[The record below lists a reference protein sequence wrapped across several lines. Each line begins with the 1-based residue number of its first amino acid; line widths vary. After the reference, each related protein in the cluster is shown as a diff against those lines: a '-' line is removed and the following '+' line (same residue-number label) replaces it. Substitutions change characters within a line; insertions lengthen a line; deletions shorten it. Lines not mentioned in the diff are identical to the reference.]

1 MRKWQRIVMFA
12 VLFLV
17 SVGVF
22 AGLKMYFASDKKSQA
37 DTSDWVS
44 VTDIGNKGF
53 VITENNPANY
63 QKDDDED
70 LGSKKNPF
78 TIIEIMP
85 NPYAAQIGWQIAG
98 AEAIDIDEAID
109 ANDNTFDAGNFLQ
122 SMGTGTGSTSIQ
134 KLKYIQTDYLDETT
148 ISGDWSNASYL
159 GSKKMNG
166 YLRRLKNSDTPEDH
180 DGVLRR
186 YSVKGY
192 KEESYY
198 VIAENADNKDVLYY
212 LRFKYV
218 GADYSGDETRFSPQ
232 SVTTMWTDLY
242 CYEEVNGHYEF
253 KDYAGESSGD
263 RLAVTFAVDTNGEYI
278 IDPAYSPEQVPGSQ
292 MGDWKLSKFQYGTS
306 SQSVPVDDSA
316 ASDPGV
322 QLRIEKDSN
331 GPYIWIKEDTS
342 MILSNNATQLIETSN
357 VKYND
362 VEDIYKDLNA
372 FLDGTVKKYY
382 IEMDCT
388 TYSRYGAAYYSFHK
402 FLIGSVGLGKDCG
415 LTPIY
420 EEKGSG
426 DNKHYEVTGYKYN
439 NQTFKYNGTNTK
451 YPKTLAKSIENY
463 YIGVK
468 TITPSQLAQH
478 PQWIDKADLVYFGQ
492 RTGYG
497 QPKAVNKHPRDLSLK
512 NHWDDYQ
519 RRTDPG
525 GYYGDDDLDW
535 DTVERIMDRCIV
547 KRMAGIIMDSTQCGI
562 AADNSPS
569 KSNEIVYQIS
579 MATNKLTNWRF
590 ISDNDTQTGYCNNYY
605 KLCEMML
612 CMNQQTFANHFW
624 KTGLIQKTEVTAGG
638 RTFTTGRFILYN
650 DEEGNNN
657 HNEDVYWSDF
667 HFMPCNYNAK
677 TKKNIRGTDYL
688 TWCSPTANHG
698 TAGEIY
704 ALYGADFYWR
714 TSGSGGVVGQVFFFN
729 GTNAISQIY
738 ESAVP
743 ALDPSKVDLEAAYI
757 ALGWTL
763 NPETGEWTGP
773 DGRTEL
779 TDADLKNLTTQQ
791 ITEYVIGKR
800 FTPPTVGST
809 FEVLDIEASNWFEV
823 DATKYTDRID
833 AEILMRNRVEK
844 IEQYLSLEAGM
855 TVNVTYV
862 TPDTL
867 NAMTNNFADDY
878 DLIIVGDSVQNTVIK
893 ADVTD
898 EGTALKVG
906 NASLP
911 KTSESAY
918 KNGSALKANTA
929 DRGDGQ
935 NEYRSVVINASK
947 LENYTSGSY
956 IYSHNGDKG
965 YAGNDITEKTLAKLE
980 AYMNSGNAILIW
992 ELASSDSLY
1001 KLASTKVNGI
1011 DMTVDTYTV
1020 SNKVDPASNMYKFL
1034 TELAAEAKD
1043 FDVVEWLDYT
1053 TSVVAGVGNRD
1064 TDLSVTGYMSEK
1076 LQHKMRSITNHRGH
1090 APSVMTV
1097 RNLIYLINQYD
1108 SYSNT
1113 SNASTL
1119 NKAIKNYYADIVY
1132 SWYNTM
1138 MARKPEIVLVDAPV
1152 EYKGAATKDTVD
1164 LQNYITIDNDTDLQ
1178 NALNFSFQI
1187 QGVEGTYQ
1195 AALYVDFDAN
1205 GNYTEAE
1212 KIATASAIQ
1221 VRAQAG
1227 GITVGA
1233 STATAVTRYTSDIQ
1247 QFRYAGFDTNAKNFF
1262 KKRVGGFTWKIA
1274 VTHADTPNIVE
1285 TEKTVTSAIRRTE
1298 KETLRILQI
1307 VPDEEADRILDIQD
1321 SVENGWMKEYTSK
1334 LVDYYIVSTTMTVS
1348 EFESLYDPQITDR
1361 VWTTR
1366 IHTTNGISRYRIKD
1380 TNRLTYNPANIKTDR
1395 LAPFGV
1401 VVLGFS
1407 KEEFPSINNTYGALD
1422 NLLKYIRDG
1431 NSVIIGNGVMGTSW
1445 KAEDPSTIPMLQIP
1459 ANVSDPITEAE
1470 VTSQAALAAGGL
1482 VGSGGIGALDG
1493 GSGGAGVGGG
1503 SGAGTFGLSHDGSA
1517 ARLYPSGYVYNKLLR
1532 GIFGQ
1537 NRFGQ
1542 DMITAADNISVSNIT
1557 KYIKTIGRTDTG
1569 SNNGYTYKYAYDNQS
1584 VGSAPFK
1591 DSAINNDKKTVS
1603 ATMVNDNGQ
1612 LACYPYKIMDDYV
1625 INDSIYDGT
1634 DAQVAVASGA
1644 VIMPHGS
1651 FRISKSYAQ
1660 PYQLYL
1666 EDMTKD
1672 DQGRLYTDEST
1683 DTDDVVVW
1691 ATLEGTLDE
1700 HDAYESSPKNAS
1712 NNYYLYAK
1720 GNMFYIGIGE
1730 EELGQKSYSFTLKDD
1745 EIAGSEHNEAYAI
1758 TSNMEKMLFVN
1769 TIIAAYSKARD
1780 LTIEVPDAYEVRAN
1794 DFYYYLNTDD
1804 IDNIMNYEDD
1814 DYEYILFR
1822 VSDSKS
1828 VNIATTIKF
1837 EDNTEKAYPYLTNP
1851 TTGQIQYEADGS
1863 IKYDTSASAFK
1874 LEIYEYNG
1882 DEDAAFDSSQLG
1894 ASAISKEYDF
1904 DYASKVNPSDAND
1917 VDAAKNK
1924 AYRLRN
1930 NQLYAIKY
1938 QKKLVN
1944 NPEKDKLVV
1953 YATRSGNEST
1963 ATISIMSRGYFQLD

>member
-22 AGLKMYFASDKKSQA
+22 AGLKMYFASDKESQA

-53 VITENNPANY
+53 VITEDDPANF

-70 LGSKKNPF
+70 LGSRKNPF

-98 AEAIDIDEAID
+98 AEAIDIEEAID
-109 ANDNTFDAGNFLQ
+109 ANDNTFNAGNFLS
-122 SMGTGTGSTSIQ
+122 SMNTGTGSTSSRKIR
-134 KLKYIQTDYLDETT
+134 YYQTDYLSETT
-148 ISGDWSNASYL
+148 TASGWNSVYGGN
-159 GSKKMNG
+159 KNMTG
-166 YLRRLKNSDTPEDH
+166 YLRELKNSDRAADF

-186 YSVKGY
+186 YSIKGY
-192 KEESYY
+192 KYETY
-198 VIAENADNKDVLYY
+198 VHKDNAADTNTLFYV
-212 LRFKYV
+212 RFKYV
-218 GADYSGDETRFSPQ
+218 GPGYAGDEIRYSVQ
-232 SVTTMWTDLY
+232 STAPIYYTTSY
-242 CYEEVNGHYEF
+242 CYQQTGGHYEF
-253 KDYAGESSGD
+253 KDFGGNGGSGT
-263 RLAVTFAVDTNGEYI
+263 AVTFVADTNGEYI
-278 IDPAYSPEQVPGSQ
+278 VDTDHTPELVPDSEKGNSNLGSF
-292 MGDWKLSKFQYGTS
+292 MYGANTAI
-306 SQSVPVDDSA
+306 QPVANMAEADFYF
-316 ASDPGV
+316 V
-322 QLRIEKDSN
+322 EKDSN
-331 GPYIWIKEDTS
+331 GPYIWIKENTS
-342 MILSNNATQLIETSN
+342 MVFANNKVTETSK
-357 VKYND
+357 VTMND
-362 VEDIYKDLNA
+362 VEDRYKDLKA
-372 FLDGTVKKYY
+372 FAMGAVDRYY
-382 IEMDCT
+382 MDMDCT
-388 TYSRYGAAYYSFHK
+388 AYEVYGAVYFSYHK

-415 LTPIY
+415 LELVY
-420 EEKGSG
+420 GEFEGRNGEKYSQ
-426 DNKHYEVTGYKYN
+426 VTGYKY
-439 NQTFKYNGTNTK
+439 QGETFAYSGTDTK
-451 YPKTLAKSIENY
+451 YPRTLANSIENY

-468 TITPSQLAQH
+468 TITPSDLARH
-478 PQWIDKADLVYFGQ
+478 PEWIDKADLIYFGQ

-497 QPKAVNKHPRDLSLK
+497 QPKAVNKHPRDLSMK
-512 NHWDDYQ
+512 NHWDDYDKK
-519 RRTDPG
+519 TDPG
-525 GYYGDDDLDW
+525 AYYGDDDLSW
-535 DTVERIMDRCIV
+535 ETVERIMDRCIV

-562 AADNSPS
+562 SAGYAPS

-579 MATNKLTNWRF
+579 MATNTLTNWRY
-590 ISDNDTQTGYCNNYY
+590 IADNDTQTGYCNNYY
-605 KLCEMML
+605 KMCEMML
-612 CMNQQTFANHFW
+612 CMNQQTFINHFW
-624 KTGLIQKTEVTAGG
+624 KTGLIQKTTVTAGG
-638 RTFTTGRFILYN
+638 RTFTTGQFILYN
-650 DEEGNNN
+650 DEAGNNN

-677 TKKNIRGTDYL
+677 TKKNIRGTNYKQ
-688 TWCSPTANHG
+688 WCSPSANDG
-698 TAGEIY
+698 TAGDIY

-714 TSGSGGVVGQVFFFN
+714 TSGSDGVVGQVFFFN

-738 ESAVP
+738 DRAVP

-779 TDADLKNLTTQQ
+779 TDEDLRHLTTQQ

-823 DATKYTDRID
+823 DATKYSDRID
-833 AEILMRNRVEK
+833 AELLMRNRVDK
-844 IEQYLSLEAGM
+844 IESYLSLETGM

-878 DLIIVGDSVQNTVIK
+878 DLIIVGDSVQNTVVK

-898 EGTALKVG
+898 GGNTLKVN
-906 NASLP
+906 NASLT
-911 KTSESAY
+911 KSGGSASI
-918 KNGSALKANTA
+918 NGSTLKANTS
-929 DRGDGQ
+929 DRGEGQ

-947 LENYTSGSY
+947 SNNYTSGNY
-956 IYSHNGDKG
+956 IYSHTGDKG

-980 AYMNSGNAILIW
+980 AYMNAGNAILIW

-1001 KLASTKVNGI
+1001 NLASTTVNGVS
-1011 DMTVDTYTV
+1011 MTVDTYTV
-1020 SNKVDPASNMYKFL
+1020 SNKVDPNSNMHKFL

-1043 FDVVEWLDYT
+1043 FDIAEWLDYT

-1064 TDLSVTGYMSEK
+1064 DDMSITSYMNER
-1076 LQHKMRSITNHRGH
+1076 LQHKIRTITNRKGH

-1108 SYSNT
+1108 NYSNT

-1164 LQNYITIDNDTDLQ
+1164 LQNYITIDDDTDLE
-1178 NALNFSFQI
+1178 NALNFSFRI

-1233 STATAVTRYTSDIQ
+1233 STATAITRYTSSTQ
-1247 QFRYAGFDTNAKNFF
+1247 QFRYADFDTSAKNFF

-1307 VPDEEADRILDIQD
+1307 VPDNEADRTLDIQD
-1321 SVENGWMKEYTSK
+1321 SVENGWMKEYTNK

-1348 EFESLYDPQITDR
+1348 EFESLYDPQITDK

-1366 IHTTNGISRYRIKD
+1366 IHTPNGISRYRIKD

-1445 KAEDPSTIPMLQIP
+1445 TAQDASAIPMLQIP
-1459 ANVSDPITEAE
+1459 ANVSDPITEIE
-1470 VTSQAALAAGGL
+1470 VTSQAALAAGNQ
-1482 VGSGGIGALDG
+1482 VGSGSSSALDG
-1493 GSGGAGVGGG
+1493 SSGSAGVGGS
-1503 SGAGTFGLSHDGSA
+1503 SGAGTFGLSHGGTT
-1517 ARLYPSGYVYNKLLR
+1517 ARLYPQGYVYNKLLR
-1532 GIFGQ
+1532 GVFGQ
-1537 NRFGQ
+1537 NRFGKN
-1542 DMITAADNISVSNIT
+1542 MITDTDNIAVSNIN

-1569 SNNGYTYKYAYDNQS
+1569 SNKNGYTYKYLKDNDS
-1584 VGSAPFK
+1584 SAGAPFK
-1591 DSAINNDKKTVS
+1591 DSSINDDKKTVS
-1603 ATMVNDNGQ
+1603 ATMVNNNGQ

-1644 VIMPHGS
+1644 VIIPQGS

-1672 DQGRLYTDEST
+1672 DQGRPYTDEGT
-1683 DTDDVVVW
+1683 DTDDVIVW

-1730 EELGQKSYSFTLKDD
+1730 EALEQKSYSFTLKDD
-1745 EIAGSEHNEAYAI
+1745 EIAGSEHNETFAV
-1758 TSNMEKMLFVN
+1758 TSNMEKMLFIN

-1851 TTGQIQYEADGS
+1851 TTGQILYEADGS
-1863 IKYDTSASAFK
+1863 IKYDTSASGFK

-1882 DEDAAFDSSQLG
+1882 DEEDAFDSSLLG
-1894 ASAISKEYDF
+1894 GSAITKAYDF
-1904 DYASKVNPSDAND
+1904 DYASKVNPSNAND

>member
-1 MRKWQRIVMFA
+1 MRKWQRIVMLA

-53 VITENNPANY
+53 VIDKENYPSSADY
-63 QKDDDED
+63 AKDDDED
-70 LGSKKNPF
+70 LGSRKNPF
-78 TIIEIMP
+78 TIVEIMP

-98 AEAIDIDEAID
+98 AEAIDIEETINSGDRIGD
-109 ANDNTFDAGNFLQ
+109 GGFDAGNFLS
-122 SMGTGTGSTSIQ
+122 SMKAGTGTTSSRKIR
-134 KLKYIQTDYLDETT
+134 YYQTDYLSETDT
-148 ISGDWSNASYL
+148 ASGWSSVYGGN
-159 GSKKMNG
+159 KNMTG
-166 YLRRLKNSDTPEDH
+166 YLRRLKNSDKAENY

-192 KEESYY
+192 KYETY
-198 VIAENADNKDVLYY
+198 VQKDSAAYTDTLFYV
-212 LRFKYV
+212 RFKYV
-218 GADYSGDETRFSPQ
+218 GPSYAGDEVRYSVQ
-232 SVTTMWTDLY
+232 STAPIYYTTSYAYQD
-242 CYEEVNGHYEF
+242 VGGHYEF
-253 KDYAGESSGD
+253 KDFAGNGGSGT
-263 RLAVTFAVDTNGEYI
+263 AVNFAADTNGEYI
-278 IDPAYSPEQVPGSQ
+278 VDTSHTPELVPDSEKGNSNLASF
-292 MGDWKLSKFQYGTS
+292 MYGANS
-306 SQSVPVDDSA
+306 AIQPVANMADADFYF
-316 ASDPGV
+316 
-322 QLRIEKDSN
+322 IEKDSE
-331 GPYIWIKEDTS
+331 GDYIWIKEDTS
-342 MILSNNATQLIETSN
+342 MVFKNGSVTEKSN
-357 VKYND
+357 VTMD
-362 VEDIYKDLNA
+362 EVEDIYKDLKA
-372 FLDGTVKKYY
+372 FVMGAVNKYY
-382 IEMDCT
+382 VAMDCT
-388 TYSRYGAAYYSFHK
+388 AYEVYAAVYFSYHK

-415 LTPIY
+415 LTPVY
-420 EEKGSG
+420 EQKGSG
-426 DNKHYEVTGYKYN
+426 DNKHYEVTGYNYDG
-439 NQTFKYNGTNTK
+439 QTFQYNGTDTK
-451 YPKTLAKSIENY
+451 YPKTLANAIENY

-468 TITPSQLAQH
+468 TITPEELALDTG
-478 PQWIDKADLVYFGQ
+478 WIDKADLIYFGQ
-492 RTGYG
+492 QAGYG
-497 QPKAVNKHPRDLSLK
+497 EPEVVNKHARDQTLRG
-512 NHWDDYQ
+512 HWGDYH
-519 RRTDPG
+519 RSTSPG
-525 GYYGDDDLDW
+525 GYYGKDDLSW
-535 DTVERIMDRCIV
+535 ETVEHIMDRCIV
-547 KRMAGIIMDSTQCGI
+547 KRMAGIIMDSTQCGV
-562 AADNSPS
+562 AASNAPS
-569 KSNEIVYQIS
+569 KNNEIVYQIS
-579 MATNKLTNWRF
+579 MATNKLTNWRY
-590 ISDNDTQTGYCNNYY
+590 ISDDNTHTGYCNNYY

-612 CMNQQTFANHFW
+612 CMDQQTFANHFW

-638 RTFTTGRFILYN
+638 RSFTTGKFILYN

-657 HNEDVYWSDF
+657 HDEDVYWSDY

-677 TKKNIRGTDYL
+677 TKKNIRGTNYL
-688 TWCSPTANHG
+688 EWCSPSANNG
-698 TAGEIY
+698 TAGAIY
-704 ALYGADFYWR
+704 DLYGADFFWR

-738 ESAVP
+738 DQAVP
-743 ALDPSKVDLEAAYI
+743 SLDPSKVDLEAAYI

-823 DATKYTDRID
+823 DAAKYTDRID
-833 AEILMRNRVEK
+833 AELLMHNRVEK
-844 IEQYLSLEAGM
+844 IEQYLSLESGM

-878 DLIIVGDSVQNTVIK
+878 DLIIVGDSVENTVIK
-893 ADVTD
+893 ADVID
-898 EGTALKVG
+898 GGTTLRVN
-906 NASLP
+906 NATLP
-911 KTSESAY
+911 KSGGSATI
-918 KNGSALKANTA
+918 NGSSLRANTS
-929 DRGDGQ
+929 DSGDGQ

-947 LENYTSGSY
+947 LNNYTSGNY

-980 AYMNSGNAILIW
+980 AYMNAGNAILIW

-1001 KLASTKVNGI
+1001 NLASTRVNGTQ
-1011 DMTVDTYTV
+1011 MTVDTYTV
-1020 SNKVDPASNMYKFL
+1020 SDKVDPNSNMYKFL
-1034 TELAAEAKD
+1034 TKLAAEARE
-1043 FDVVEWLDYT
+1043 FDIVEWLDYT

-1064 TDLSVTGYMSEK
+1064 RDLSVTGYMTER
-1076 LQHKMRSITNHRGH
+1076 LQHKMSNIAGRKGH

-1138 MARKPEIVLVDAPV
+1138 MATKPEIVLIDAPV

-1164 LQNYITIDNDTDLQ
+1164 LQNYITIDNDSDLE
-1178 NALNFSFQI
+1178 NSLNFSFQI
-1187 QGVEGTYQ
+1187 QGVEGSYQ

-1233 STATAVTRYTSDIQ
+1233 STATAITRYTSATQ
-1247 QFRYAGFDTNAKNFF
+1247 HFRYADFSTDAKNFF

-1274 VTHADTPNIVE
+1274 VTHTDTPNIVE

-1321 SVENGWMKEYTSK
+1321 SVENGWMKAYTRN

-1348 EFESLYDPQITDR
+1348 EFESLYDPQITDK
-1361 VWTTR
+1361 VWTTK
-1366 IHTTNGISRYRIKD
+1366 IQTSNGVSRYRIKD

-1445 KAEDPSTIPMLQIP
+1445 TAEDAASIPLLQVP

-1470 VTSQAALAAGGL
+1470 VASQAALAAGEL
-1482 VGSGGIGALDG
+1482 IGSGNAGALDG
-1493 GSGGAGVGGG
+1493 SSGSAGAGG
-1503 SGAGTFGLSHDGSA
+1503 SAGTFGLPRAGTA
-1517 ARLYPSGYVYNKLLR
+1517 ERLYPQGYVYNKLLR
-1532 GIFGQ
+1532 GVFGQ
-1537 NRFGQ
+1537 NRFGKS
-1542 DMITAADNISVSNIT
+1542 MIADTDNITVSNINR
-1557 KYIKTIGRTDTG
+1557 YIKTVGRTDTG
-1569 SNNGYTYKYAYDNQS
+1569 SNKNGYTYKYLKDNDS
-1584 VGSAPFK
+1584 SAGAPFK
-1591 DSAINNDKKTVS
+1591 DSSINDDKKTVS
-1603 ATMVNDNGQ
+1603 ATLVNDNGQ

-1644 VIMPHGS
+1644 VITPQNS
-1651 FRISKSYAQ
+1651 FRIAKSYAQ

-1672 DQGRLYTDEST
+1672 DQGRLYTDESI
-1683 DTDDVVVW
+1683 DTDDVIVW

-1730 EELGQKSYSFTLKDD
+1730 ENLKEQDYSFTLRDD
-1745 EIAGSEHNEAYAI
+1745 EVAGSEHSEAYAI
-1758 TSNMEKMLFVN
+1758 SSNMEKMLFIN

-1780 LTIEVPDAYEVRAN
+1780 LSIEVPDAYEVRAN

-1828 VNIATTIKF
+1828 VNIATTVKF

-1851 TTGQIQYEADGS
+1851 STGQILYEADGS
-1863 IKYDTSASAFK
+1863 IKYDTSASGFQ

-1882 DEDAAFDSSQLG
+1882 DEDDPFDASMLG
-1894 ASAISKEYDF
+1894 ASAIAKEYDS
-1904 DYASKVNPSDAND
+1904 DYANKVNPTNASDES
-1917 VDAAKNK
+1917 AAKNK

-1963 ATISIMSRGYFQLD
+1963 ATISIMSKGYFQLD